1 MIYLFFLVDEFF
13 VLLDFFKF
21 SDPLWISTTTYHQ
34 PRMVQCPTVY
44 IVRRCTFVYENHEGR
59 SHWTRYCLL
68 TLKIYL
74 FLTLYHNVEM
84 HLNGQSHFCKEN
96 SEWIFCDNFFFEKL
110 HSLITRIFCIGS
122 KKIAIYYVF

>member
-1 MIYLFFLVDEFF
+1 MNKYYYIPPTENGAVSNRLLSGVARLFTRTMRGAAIR
-13 VLLDFFKF
+13 LD
-21 SDPLWISTTTYHQ
+21 TAY
-34 PRMVQCPTVY
+34 
-44 IVRRCTFVYENHEGR
+44 
-59 SHWTRYCLL
+59 LL

-110 HSLITRIFCIGS
+110 HSLIIRIFCIGS